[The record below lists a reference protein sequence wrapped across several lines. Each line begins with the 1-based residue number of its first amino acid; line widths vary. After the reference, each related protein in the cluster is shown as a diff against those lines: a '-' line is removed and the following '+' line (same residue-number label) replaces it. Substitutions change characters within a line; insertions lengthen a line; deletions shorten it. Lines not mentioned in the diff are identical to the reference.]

1 MSSMLVVALTAT
13 IIRLPARAAPAAI
26 ASSPSGW
33 TAFWSPTGP
42 TMTGAETVAPSSVV
56 SVLTVETSTRTLG
69 RRRRRPNAAS
79 LSPAKSGPDP
89 DRIHS

>member
-13 IIRLPARAAPAAI
+13 VIRLPARAAPAAI

-42 TMTGAETVAPSSVV
+42 TTTGAETVAPSSVV
-56 SVLTVETSTRTLG
+56 SVRTDETSTRTLG
-69 RRRRRPNAAS
+69 RSRRRPNAAT
-79 LSPAKSGPDP
+79 LSPSKSGPDP